1 MKADR
6 PKHVTLITTF
16 LLPTILC
23 CLKVLSGKQHLLEM
37 AKNWELDVGQIHDMS
52 ITSFTTS
59 GKLPEVNKSKFSHLQ
74 NNNYTYLIGLALD
87 SNFLS
92 TTVLNV
98 YQACN
103 ECQFFYRL
111 ARLMKLLTVLSSQ
124 QSLATTKCVK
134 IYFLICCSR
143 RRIRI

>member
-1 MKADR
+1 
-6 PKHVTLITTF
+6 
-16 LLPTILC
+16 
-23 CLKVLSGKQHLLEM
+23 M

-74 NNNYTYLIGLALD
+74 NNNYTYFIGLALD

-98 YQACN
+98 Y
-103 ECQFFYRL
+103 
-111 ARLMKLLTVLSSQ
+111 
-124 QSLATTKCVK
+124 
-134 IYFLICCSR
+134 
-143 RRIRI
+143 